1 MTLPKLAGSDTSSLS
16 VNQYR
21 WINFWTA
28 ILGQFLTPFPAFFD
42 IRRIYRKKAVA
53 IFPDNPRQRAYFYFA
68 FYPASRYKTP
78 RAAH

>member
-28 ILGQFLTPFPAFFD
+28 ILGQFWTPFPAFFD
-42 IRRIYRKKAVA
+42 IRRIYRKRAVA
-53 IFPDNPRQRAYFYFA
+53 IFPDNARQRAYFYFA
-68 FYPASRYKTP
+68 FYPAYRYKTP